1 MAVLTINRG
10 LVTSPNELTRPD
22 GAATILDNCN
32 IDADNVVESRRGFG
46 EFGNSTELEAVVKQ
60 LITYKGRIIR
70 HFSDKLSFD
79 STGNGSFLNF
89 SGSYSELAERLRI
102 KYFELNSN
110 LYFTTNEGIK
120 KISAT
125 SADDFM
131 TSSGYITN
139 AGGVKAV
146 GLEGRIVPSESGF
159 LPAQSKVAY
168 KVLWA
173 KKDANG
179 NIVRGVPSSRYVV
192 TNTTVD
198 INKGESFSVAI
209 TTAGAGIHKSF
220 NSTTSLSDGVQTTF
234 LAAAVNVTDNTIALT
249 SGATDHNYQTNDLIK
264 LSAGAY
270 VLPTGLT
277 AGNYYV
283 IRVDT
288 NKIKLKTALDGTA
301 VDITATGTGGI
312 VESTNVGKTLTS
324 TLHGYVNNT
333 KVRVF
338 GDIPTELNKD
348 TFYYVVNA
356 TADTFQ
362 LSLSS
367 GGTALSLTKKEGSFT
382 VYSGLSN
389 INYLTFNTPTNRY
402 AAWFNISGQDSAPTN
417 AGLVGRDMLEVNI
430 STLASKT
437 KEGYIAKLAEVLF
450 TITDISVEIEV
461 DSLTVTN
468 SDGGDVLNA
477 ARDSESS
484 TFMTLSDITD
494 GQTAAGTPANVSLT
508 IQVPAGIDSKDYFFE
523 LYRTAVVTVQVGVGL
538 NDIDPGEEFQKVY
551 EAPVVEG
558 SAPIP
563 SQVILEDIVP
573 ESFREGG
580 AYLYVNPVSGEGI
593 LQANEA
599 PPIAHDVAVFKG
611 SAFYANTKERH
622 RLQLNMLSVS
632 RFTSG
637 TSKLYIGNSSTLRAY
652 TFVGEKQVLTFTAK
666 KPSETKKG
674 SYFDIY
680 SAQDRVKYRVWF
692 NKGTLTYSFDET
704 DIDDLT
710 DEISIAN
717 HELETNDLVSISGT
731 GLPAGLTAK
740 NYYAIKVDAGKIK
753 LSETVDGSAV
763 DLSAAVGTATLTH
776 ITPEPP
782 QDSCV
787 LLRVNIQKAVT
798 DPVLDTVQY
807 SVDAFIDAFFDITDF
822 EVKDLGAGSIEVTNT
837 DNGESSPVTQSSPVT
852 GWVNPSVVP
861 GVGEDTSQN
870 EVLLSGLT
878 SEGQSIE
885 DTARSLE
892 RVINKD
898 PLSPVNAFYLSG
910 LNDLP
915 GILLFES
922 RSLLDDAFYVAF
934 NEQYLDTL
942 GNPIAVF
949 EPSLPIAK
957 TITDV
962 TTAGLLPA
970 IITTSSAHGFSVGQ
984 AVYAY
989 IDPTSSSPIL
999 TGKRLVSNIFSP
1011 AVDTLSLEG
1020 FVTPSSYSSFDTA
1033 IIFSADVVSDNSVN
1047 PNRVYFSK
1055 IQQPEAVPLVNY
1067 IDIGPKDKKIQ
1078 RILALRD
1085 SLVVLKED
1093 GVYIISGSAAPNF
1106 SVRLSDSSALTYAPD
1121 TATNLNNLIY
1131 VLTSQGVVTVSETGV
1146 GVISR
1151 NIENKIQEVAN
1162 AKFNY
1167 KLMSWGMA
1175 SESDRCYLLWLPERT
1190 TDGYATQA
1198 FRYNT
1203 FTRTWTRW
1211 TKPANCGVVNPL
1223 DDKIYLGDAS
1233 GRPYVLQERKNFER
1247 QDYADREIIRSIGA
1261 SAISGINITLSSVT
1275 ELEIGDVLA
1284 QKQYVDIN
1292 KFNRLLKKLDRDGFS
1307 TNPVKYITL
1316 KAFAGD
1322 SLGEKLLELV
1332 TKLQGDGV
1340 SFALPSG
1347 SDNYITLR
1355 DEFNALIDYLNGIAS
1370 PTNFKNYRKAEDL
1383 LTYEI
1388 LITAVNQRNNVVQVK
1403 FINKFVQG
1411 EVSVFKSIKCL
1422 VEYAPQHF
1430 GKPEATKQ
1438 VSEGTFI
1445 FDQNNF
1451 WGGTIAY
1458 SSDRS
1463 FDFKAVNFSGKGPGY
1478 WDGYSWANVTF
1489 GGEGNEVPVRT
1500 LVPMDKA
1507 RCRYLHVQFRH
1518 GNAREQWKLI
1528 GVSLE
1533 PREVSTRGYR

>member
-22 GAATILDNCN
+22 GAATVLDNCN
-32 IDADNVVESRRGFG
+32 IDSDNVVESRRGFG
-46 EFGNSTELEAVVKQ
+46 EFGNATESEAIVKQ

-79 STGNGSFLNF
+79 STGNGNFLSF
-89 SGSYSELAERLRI
+89 SGSYSELVDRLRI

-125 SADDFM
+125 SADDFT

-146 GLEGRIVPSESGF
+146 GLEGRIVPSEAGF

-179 NIVRGVPSSRYVV
+179 IITRGVPSSRYVV

-220 NSTTSLSDGVQTTF
+220 NSTTS
-234 LAAAVNVTDNTIALT
+234 VTGTKIAIPTHGFINGTRVKFYGTIAPEL
-249 SGATDHNYQTNDLIK
+249 DKN
-264 LSAGAY
+264 
-270 VLPTGLT
+270 
-277 AGNYYV
+277 
-283 IRVDT
+283 IR
-288 NKIKLKTALDGTA
+288 
-301 VDITATGTGGI
+301 
-312 VESTNVGKTLTS
+312 
-324 TLHGYVNNT
+324 
-333 KVRVF
+333 
-338 GDIPTELNKD
+338 
-348 TFYYVVNA
+348 YYVVNA
-356 TADTFQ
+356 TAGDFEV
-362 LSLSS
+362 SLTS
-367 GGTALSLTKKEGSFT
+367 GGTALSLTDVTGT
-382 VYSGLSN
+382 GYVYSGLSN
-389 INYLTFNTPTNRY
+389 ANYLTFDTPTNKY
-402 AAWFNISGQDSAPTN
+402 AAWFNVSGEDSAPTA
-417 AGLVGRDMLEVNI
+417 AGLVGREMLEVNV

-437 KEGYIAKLAEVLF
+437 KEGYAAKLAEVLF
-450 TITDISVEIEV
+450 AVSDISIEIEV
-461 DSLTVTN
+461 DKVTVTN
-468 SDGGDVLNA
+468 SEGGNVLNA
-477 ARDSESS
+477 AQDSDSS
-484 TFMTLSDITD
+484 TFMTLSDVTD
-494 GQTAAGTPANVSLT
+494 GQTASGTPANVSLT
-508 IQVPAGIDSKDYFFE
+508 IQVPVGIDSKDYFYE
-523 LYRTAVVTVQVGVGL
+523 LYRTAVITVQIGVEL

-551 EAPVVEG
+551 EAPVVDG

-580 AYLYVNPVSGEGI
+580 AFLYINPVSGEGI
-593 LQANEA
+593 LQSNEA

-622 RLQLNMLSVS
+622 RLQLNILSVF

-637 TSKLYIGNSSTLRAY
+637 TSKIYIGNSNALRSY
-652 TFVGEKQVLTFTAK
+652 TFVGEKQISEFTAK
-666 KPSETKKG
+666 KPSETTDG

-680 SAQDRVKYRVWF
+680 SAQDKVKYRVWF
-692 NKGTLTYSFDET
+692 YKGVAPT
-704 DIDDLT
+704 
-710 DEISIAN
+710 
-717 HELETNDLVSISGT
+717 
-731 GLPAGLTAK
+731 
-740 NYYAIKVDAGKIK
+740 
-753 LSETVDGSAV
+753 
-763 DLSAAVGTATLTH
+763 
-776 ITPEPP
+776 PP

-787 LLRVNIQKAVT
+787 LLKVNIQKAVT
-798 DPVLDTVQY
+798 DPALDTVQY
-807 SVDAFIDAFFDITDF
+807 SVNAFIDAFFDIIDF
-822 EVKDLGAGSIEVTNT
+822 EVEDLGLGVIKITNT
-837 DNGESSPVTQSSPVT
+837 DNGESSPVVQSTPPT
-852 GWVNPSVVP
+852 GWANPSVIP
-861 GVGEDTSQN
+861 GVGEDASQN

-885 DTARSLE
+885 DTSRSLE

-915 GILLFES
+915 GILLLES

-942 GNPIAVF
+942 GSPIAVF
-949 EPSLPIAK
+949 EPSLPITK
-957 TITDV
+957 TISGV
-962 TTAGLLPA
+962 TTAGLLPSV
-970 IITTSSAHGFSVGQ
+970 ITTSSAHNFSVGQ
-984 AVYAY
+984 SVYAY
-989 IDPTSSSPIL
+989 IDPNSIPPIL

-1011 AVDTLSLEG
+1011 STTTLSLEG
-1020 FVTPSSYSSFDTA
+1020 FVTSSSYSSFDTA

-1106 SVRLSDSSALTYAPD
+1106 TVRLSDSSALTYAPD

-1175 SESDRCYLLWLPERT
+1175 SESDRCYLLWLPERVG
-1190 TDGYATQA
+1190 DNYATQA

-1203 FTRTWTRW
+1203 VTRAWTRW

-1223 DDKIYLGDAS
+1223 DEKIYLGDSS
-1233 GRPYVLQERKNFER
+1233 GRPYVLQERKNLER
-1247 QDYADREIIRSIGA
+1247 QDYADREITRSIGSNA
-1261 SAISGINITLSSVT
+1261 VSGVNIALPSVT
-1275 ELEIGDVLA
+1275 DLETGDVLT

-1316 KAFAGD
+1316 KAIAGN
-1322 SLGEKLLELV
+1322 SLGSKLIELV
-1332 TKLQGDGV
+1332 AKLQSDGA
-1340 SFALPSG
+1340 SFAIPSG
-1347 SDNYITLR
+1347 LDNYITLR
-1355 DEFNALIDYLNGIAS
+1355 NEFNALIVYLNGVAS
-1370 PTNFKNYRKAEDL
+1370 PTSFKNYRQAEDL
-1383 LTYEI
+1383 LTYEA
-1388 LITAVNQRNNVVQVK
+1388 LITEVNQRNNVVQVK

-1411 EVSVFKSIKCL
+1411 DVSIFKSIKCL

-1430 GKPEATKQ
+1430 GKPETTKQ
-1438 VSEGTFI
+1438 VPEGTFI

-1478 WDGYSWANVTF
+1478 WGGYNWANVTF

-1518 GNAREQWKLI
+1518 SNAREQWKLI
-1528 GVSLE
+1528 GVSLQ